1 MKVRHGEKR
10 SELHRPQVMR
20 GSPRGPTRSV
30 DRGMCRPGIERR
42 KTSSGCRCSPV
53 QQKATW
59 RTSFSRDVR
68 QPLVVEDPGMHT
80 RLLHGN
86 REISIVVPVS
96 RGEGIVGKAGGRS
109 RR

>member
-1 MKVRHGEKR
+1 MKVRHGARR

-20 GSPRGPTRSV
+20 GGPRGSTRSV
-30 DRGMCRPGIERR
+30 GRGMCRRGIERR
-42 KTSSGCRCSPV
+42 KTSSGCRCSPDP
-53 QQKATW
+53 QKATW
-59 RTSFSRDVR
+59 HTSSSRDVR
-68 QPLVVEDPGMHT
+68 QPRVVEDPGMHT

-96 RGEGIVGKAGGRS
+96 RSGGIVGKAGGRS

>member
-1 MKVRHGEKR
+1 VKVRHGEKR

-42 KTSSGCRCSPV
+42 KPSSGCRCSPD

-59 RTSFSRDVR
+59 HTSYSRDVC
-68 QPLVVEDPGMHT
+68 QPRVVEDPGMHT

-96 RGEGIVGKAGGRS
+96 RGRGIVGKAGGRS

>member
-1 MKVRHGEKR
+1 MKVRHGARR

-20 GSPRGPTRSV
+20 GGPRGSTRSV

-42 KTSSGCRCSPV
+42 KPSSGCRCSPD

-59 RTSFSRDVR
+59 RTSLSRDVS
-68 QPLVVEDPGMHT
+68 QPRVVEDPGMHT

-86 REISIVVPVS
+86 REISIAIPVS
-96 RGEGIVGKAGGRS
+96 RGGGIVGKAGGRS

>member
-1 MKVRHGEKR
+1 VKVRHGARR

-20 GSPRGPTRSV
+20 GGPRGSTRSV

-42 KTSSGCRCSPV
+42 KTSSGCRCSPD

-59 RTSFSRDVR
+59 RRSLSRDVC
-68 QPLVVEDPGMHT
+68 QPRVVEDPGMHT

-86 REISIVVPVS
+86 REISIADPVS
-96 RGEGIVGKAGGRS
+96 RGGGIVGEGQGP
-109 RR
+109 

>member
-1 MKVRHGEKR
+1 MKVRHGERR
-10 SELHRPQVMR
+10 SEPHRPQVMR
-20 GSPRGPTRSV
+20 GSSRGPTRSV

-42 KTSSGCRCSPV
+42 KPSSGCRCSPD

-59 RTSFSRDVR
+59 HTSHSRDVW
-68 QPLVVEDPGMHT
+68 QPRVVEDPGMHT

-86 REISIVVPVS
+86 REISVVVPVS
-96 RGEGIVGKAGGRS
+96 RGRGIVGKAGGRS